1 MISLQETA
9 WTMDVRD
16 RRVVWL
22 VLDGVGAGALPDAA
36 NYGDE
41 GAATLTHA
49 AEAVGGMELPHFE
62 NMGLGNISHMRGVR
76 KRRDTAGAYG
86 KMSEASPGKDSTT
99 GHWEL
104 AGVILEKPF
113 PLYPR
118 GFPPEL
124 VARFE
129 ELIGRKVLGNKAAS
143 GTEIIEELGEEHLR
157 TGKPILYTSA
167 DSVFQ
172 LAAHKEILPLEEL
185 YGMCRKAREM
195 LQGEHAVSRVIARP
209 FVGSP
214 GSFRRVGA
222 ERLDLSLPPPRPT
235 VLDICRDAGLPV
247 KGVGKVGDL
256 YAGRGFLSSPHTE
269 GNAETMSRLLEEVR
283 AGGQGILMA
292 NLVDFDM
299 LYGHR
304 RDARGFAQALREV
317 DDFLPVLLDAVG
329 KEDVLV
335 IVSDHGC
342 DPTFRGSDHTREYG
356 ILLLAGRMIKRA
368 RDLGTRTS
376 FADCGKSIAD
386 FLGLDGTGLDGASFA
401 SEVCE

>member
-1 MISLQETA
+1 VGA
-9 WTMDVRD
+9 FA

-36 NYGDE
+36 SYGDE
-41 GAATLTHA
+41 GASTLA
-49 AEAVGGMELPHFE
+49 RVAEAAGGLELPRLE
-62 NMGLGNISHMRGVR
+62 ALGLGNLSAMRGVR
-76 KRRDTAGAYG
+76 GRGDTVGAYG

-104 AGVILEKPF
+104 AGIILERPF
-113 PLYPR
+113 PLYPG
-118 GFPPEL
+118 GFPPDL

-129 ELIGRKVLGNKAAS
+129 ELIGRKVLGNKPAS

-157 TGKPILYTSA
+157 SGKPILYTSA

-172 LAAHKEILPLEEL
+172 LAAHKEVIPLEEL
-185 YGMCRKAREM
+185 YAMCRKAREM
-195 LQGEHAVSRVIARP
+195 LRGEHAVSRVIARP

-235 VLDICRDAGLPV
+235 VLDICSAAGLPV

-256 YAGRGFLSSPHTE
+256 YAGRGFISSPHTE
-269 GNAETMSRLLEEVR
+269 GNAETMSRLLDEVR

-304 RDARGFAQALREV
+304 RDAGGFARALREV
-317 DDFLPVLLDAVG
+317 DGFLPLLMEAMGED
-329 KEDVLV
+329 DVLV

-356 ILLLAGRMIKRA
+356 ILLLAGRMVRGA
-368 RDLGTRTS
+368 VNLGTRSS
-376 FADCGKSIAD
+376 FADCGRSIAD
-386 FLGLDGTGLDGASFA
+386 FLALEGASLDGTSFA
-401 SEVCE
+401 AEVCA

>member
-1 MISLQETA
+1 
-9 WTMDVRD
+9 MDVKA

-36 NYGDE
+36 DYGDE
-41 GAATLTHA
+41 GAATLTHV
-49 AEAVGGMELPHFE
+49 AEAVGGMELPHLE
-62 NMGLGNISHMRGVR
+62 SMGLGNISHMRGVR
-76 KRRDTAGAYG
+76 RRRDTVGAYG

-129 ELIGRKVLGNKAAS
+129 ELVGRKVLGNKAAS

-214 GSFRRVGA
+214 GSFHRVGA

-256 YAGRGFLSSPHTE
+256 YAGRGFISSPHTE

-283 AGGQGILMA
+283 AGGRGILMA

-304 RDARGFAQALREV
+304 RDARGFARALREV
-317 DDFLPVLLDAVG
+317 DDFLPVLVDAAG
-329 KEDVLV
+329 EEDVLV

-356 ILLLAGRMIKRA
+356 ILLLAGRMVKGA
-368 RDLGTRTS
+368 KDLGTRTS

-386 FLGLDGTGLDGASFA
+386 FLGLDGTGLDGLSFA
-401 SEVCE
+401 SEVCA